1 MRMAARICR
10 DEQKINSFLTKTQT
24 GYLGL
29 SVEDMPYVVPLNYV
43 WYEGNIYFH
52 GAAMGRKMDML
63 QRNENAAFVLS
74 ESFGTMADPTPAH
87 TDTAYF
93 SVMLFGKV
101 EMVNDLTEATSAM
114 QQLLDKYV
122 PHYYQT
128 PLSANHLER
137 YQSSLGSKTAVLKLV
152 PSEITAKENVM
163 VDEKAFY
170 IGRKVEMD
178 VNHKK

>member
-1 MRMAARICR
+1 MRMAARICL
-10 DEQKINSFLTKTQT
+10 DEEKVNSFLLKTQT

-29 SVEDMPYVVPLNYV
+29 SAEDMPYIVPLNYV
-43 WYEGNIYFH
+43 WHEGNIYFH
-52 GAAMGRKMDML
+52 GATTGRKIDML
-63 QRNENAAFVLS
+63 QRNANATFVLS
-74 ESFGTMADPTPAH
+74 ENYGTMTDPTPAN

-101 EMVNDLTEATSAM
+101 EIVDDLTEATSAM
-114 QQLLDKYV
+114 QQLLEKYV
-122 PHYYQT
+122 PQYYKT

-152 PSEITAKENVM
+152 PTEITAKENIM
-163 VDEKAFY
+163 VAEKAFY

-178 VNHKK
+178 AKN

>member
-1 MRMAARICR
+1 MRMTARMCR
-10 DEQKINSFLTKTQT
+10 DEKKVHSFLSKSQT

-29 SVEDMPYVVPLNYV
+29 SVGDMPYIVPLNYV
-43 WYEGNIYFH
+43 WHEGNIYFH
-52 GAAMGRKMDML
+52 GATMGRKMDML
-63 QRNENAAFVLS
+63 QRNANATFVLS
-74 ESFGTMADPTPAH
+74 ENFGTMANPTPAH
-87 TDTAYF
+87 TDTAYL

-101 EMVNDLTEATSAM
+101 EIVNDLTEATSAM

-122 PHYYQT
+122 PHYYKL

-137 YQSSLGSKTAVLKLV
+137 YQSTLGSKTAVLKLV

-163 VDEKAFY
+163 DDERAFY

-178 VNHKK
+178 VNN

>member
-1 MRMAARICR
+1 MA
-10 DEQKINSFLTKTQT
+10 
-24 GYLGL
+24 
-29 SVEDMPYVVPLNYV
+29 
-43 WYEGNIYFH
+43 H
-52 GAAMGRKMDML
+52 
-63 QRNENAAFVLS
+63 
-74 ESFGTMADPTPAH
+74 PTPAK

-101 EMVNDLTEATSAM
+101 EIVNDLTEEISAM

-122 PHYYQT
+122 PHYYKT

-137 YQSSLGSKTAVLKLV
+137 YRSALGSKTAVLKLV

-170 IGRKVEMD
+170 LGRKVDID
-178 VNHKK
+178 VKN